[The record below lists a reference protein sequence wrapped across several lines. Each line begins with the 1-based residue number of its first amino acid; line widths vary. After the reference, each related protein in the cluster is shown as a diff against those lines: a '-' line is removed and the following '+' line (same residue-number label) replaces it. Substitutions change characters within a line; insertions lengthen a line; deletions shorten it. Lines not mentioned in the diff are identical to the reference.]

1 MLCEKC
7 QINEQYL
14 NEKLTEFYLKLNLC
28 DRIVVKKG
36 ETMNFDQMIDRRNT
50 ESLKWNLYGKDVL
63 PLWVADTD
71 FLSPP
76 EVVEALHKRVEHGIF
91 GYGCIPEGFNEVVVR
106 RMKTKYDW
114 DVDAEQISC
123 VPGIVTGFNLL
134 MRCACEKG
142 GAVIFQT
149 PAYPPF
155 INSPVCAGLTGIH
168 NPMYL
173 DQDGK
178 YKIDFDLFEKQII
191 ENKVKVYILCNPQN
205 PTGRVFTREELE
217 KLADICLRHQVLI
230 CSDEIHCDILYD
242 GNKHIPIASLSPEV
256 SKITAT
262 FMAPSKTYNIAGLHA
277 SVAIIQD
284 EEMRNRYLKYKSYL
298 VGNPG
303 LLAMVAAKA
312 AYEHGDEWLKENNAY
327 LQGNRD
333 RIEELLP
340 TKLRGV
346 SWSKP
351 EATFLAWL
359 DFRNTGIEGDHQ
371 QYLIEHA
378 KVALN
383 EGSAFGEE
391 GKGFLRLNFGCTRA
405 TLEEAIDRISK
416 ALP

>member
-1 MLCEKC
+1 
-7 QINEQYL
+7 
-14 NEKLTEFYLKLNLC
+14 
-28 DRIVVKKG
+28 
-36 ETMNFDQMIDRRNT
+36 MNFDQAIDRRNT
-50 ESLKWNLYGKDVL
+50 ESFKWTLYGEDVL

-76 EVVEALHKRVEHGIF
+76 AVVEALHKRVEHGIF
-91 GYGCIPEGFNEVVVR
+91 GYGVIPEGFNEVVIH
-106 RMKTKYDW
+106 RMKSKYDW
-114 DVDAEQISC
+114 DVDADQISC

-134 MRCACEKG
+134 MRCACKKG
-142 GAVIFQT
+142 GSVIFQT

-155 INSPVCAGLTGIH
+155 INSPVCAGLTGVH

-173 DQDGK
+173 DQDGI
-178 YKIDFDLFEKQII
+178 YKIDYDLFEKQII
-191 ENKVKVYILCNPQN
+191 ENKVKVFILCNPQN

-217 KLADICLRHQVLI
+217 KLAEICLRHQVLI

-242 GNKHIPIASLSPEV
+242 DNKHIPIANISPEI

-284 EEMRNRYLKYKSYL
+284 EELRSRYLQYKSYL

-312 AYEHGDEWLKENNAY
+312 AYEHGDEWLKEQNAY

-340 TKLRGV
+340 VKLPGV

-359 DFRNTGIEGDHQ
+359 DFRKSGLEGDYQ
-371 QYLIEHA
+371 QYLIDHA

-383 EGSAFGEE
+383 EGSTFGEE

-405 TLEEAIDRISK
+405 TLDQAIERVSK
-416 ALP
+416 VLA